1 MDLEKQKRFLIRA
14 AYFATLAGLIYV
26 GLKYFLPILMP
37 FLLAFFIV
45 WLLRKPSGWVA
56 KKIHLKHKYVHLAF
70 LLLFYLVFFGL
81 VSLAGIQLFD
91 LIADAVP
98 KLPDLYRD
106 ELVPALRVVA
116 EFVEGSLARFDP
128 DLVHAVERA
137 LSAVSSDIESWLLSF
152 SGTVMSW
159 ASNVMLGVPGVIIE
173 LVLMITSSFFLA
185 TDYDRVLGFL
195 YKSLPGKAG
204 GRIREV
210 WHKLA
215 GSVWIYIRSYSLLL
229 VITFS
234 ELLVGLSLM
243 KVPYAAVLAAAIAI
257 FDLMPILGVGG
268 VLIPWA
274 VIAAVV
280 GNYGMALGVGALYI
294 VIAIVRNS
302 LEPRLV
308 GKQIGL
314 HPLATL
320 IALFT
325 GSQLFGIVGLF
336 GFPVALSVMVQLRA
350 SKKSERGE

>member
-14 AYFATLAGLIYV
+14 AFFAAAAGLVYF
-26 GLKYFLPILMP
+26 GLKYILPILMP

-45 WLLRKPSGWVA
+45 WLLRRPAGWIA
-56 KKIHLKHKYVHLAF
+56 KKAHLPQKYVLLGC

-91 LIADAVP
+91 LIGDAVP
-98 KLPDLYRD
+98 KLPSLYRD
-106 ELVPALRVVA
+106 ELVPALRVLA
-116 EFVEGSLARFDP
+116 EFVEQSLARFDP
-128 DLVHAVERA
+128 DLVASLEQA
-137 LSAVSSDIESWLLSF
+137 LSALSSNIESAILSF

-159 ASNVMLGVPGVIIE
+159 ASNVMLGVPGFIIE

-185 TDYDRVLGFL
+185 SDYDRVMGFL
-195 YKSLPGKAG
+195 YRHLPEKVK
-204 GRIREV
+204 GRLREV

-215 GSVWIYIRSYSLLL
+215 GSIWIYIRSYSLLL
-229 VITFS
+229 CVTFT
-234 ELLVGLSLM
+234 ELLVGLWLL
-243 KVPYAAVLAAAIAI
+243 KVPYAGVLAAAIAI

-280 GNYGMALGVGALYI
+280 GSYGMALGVGALYI

-325 GSQLFGIVGLF
+325 GSQLFGLVGLF
-336 GFPVALSVMVQLRA
+336 AFPVALSVLVQLRR
-350 SKKSERGE
+350 SKSAE